1 MPEVIA
7 CPKCDRKL
15 RVPEENFGKMA
26 QCPAC
31 QFTFVAQPPSNEPMP
46 APLPPAVIPVGEEHD
61 APEPPRRG
69 GWFDEVRRRRQEGA
83 TGDGDLNFDNDNYPS
98 RSHRGG
104 VVLALG
110 IFGIVFSCFPILGG
124 ALGLIAV
131 SMASGDLQEMARRR
145 MDRSGQGMTQAGQ
158 VCGIVAMVL
167 SGLITIFACTGG
179 FRRF

>member
-31 QFTFVAQPPSNEPMP
+31 QFTFVAQPPSNEPLP
-46 APLPPAVIPVGEEHD
+46 PPLPPAVIPVEEEHD
-61 APEPPRRG
+61 APQPSRRG
-69 GWFDEVRRRRQEGA
+69 GWFDEARRRRQQRDA
-83 TGDGDLNFDNDNYPS
+83 GDGDLNFDYDSGPR

-104 VVLALG
+104 AVLALG
-110 IFGIVFSCFPILGG
+110 ILGIVFACIPILGG

-145 MDRSGQGMTQAGQ
+145 MDRSGHSVTQAGQ
-158 VCGIVAMVL
+158 VCGIIAMVL